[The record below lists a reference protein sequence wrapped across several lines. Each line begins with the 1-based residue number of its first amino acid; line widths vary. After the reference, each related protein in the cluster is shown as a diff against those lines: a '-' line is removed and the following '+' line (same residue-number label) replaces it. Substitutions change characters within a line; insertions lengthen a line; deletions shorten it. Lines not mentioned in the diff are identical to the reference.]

1 MGFSGFKALL
11 SPVLFF
17 SGLLS
22 LVVGTLGAAFQQKLK
37 RFLALSSISHIG
49 FMLMLLGLD
58 FSNVTLVLNYLL
70 AYIVANFIVIA
81 TISHM
86 RISGPLY
93 PTSRSLVYVSELSF
107 LNGTAIF
114 RSPRTLVLSVALFS
128 LAGLPP
134 FLGFFTKLGFFLA
147 CVGKLT
153 VLSAVGF
160 GSALLLL
167 PISVF
172 NYIRIVRVL
181 WVGDCSAYGSVFF
194 VNLLSDYWYN
204 LTVAAAMVGLV
215 FGGLFIFF

>member
-1 MGFSGFKALL
+1 MVKPVFVVLLIKVLLGFGAFKVLL
-11 SPVLFF
+11 APVVFF

-22 LVVGTLGAAFQQKLK
+22 LVVGTLGAAFQQKIK
-37 RFLALSSISHIG
+37 RFLALSSISHMG
-49 FMLMLLGLD
+49 FILMLLGLD

-70 AYIVANFIVIA
+70 AYVVANFILIA

-93 PTSRSLVYVSELSF
+93 PTSRSLVYVSELAF

-134 FLGFFTKLGFFLA
+134 FLGFFAKLGFFLA
-147 CVGKLT
+147 CASKLT

-160 GSALLLL
+160 GFAFLLM

-181 WVGDCSAYGSVFF
+181 
-194 VNLLSDYWYN
+194 
-204 LTVAAAMVGLV
+204 
-215 FGGLFIFF
+215 